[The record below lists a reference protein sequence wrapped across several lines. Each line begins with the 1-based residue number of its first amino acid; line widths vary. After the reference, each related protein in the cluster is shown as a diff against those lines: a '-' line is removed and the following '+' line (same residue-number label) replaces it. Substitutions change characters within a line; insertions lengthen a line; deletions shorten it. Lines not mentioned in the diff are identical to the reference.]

1 MNSLICER
9 LGLAIENWPPDH
21 YALLGLERGQ
31 GDSRTIEDRVHERMQ
46 RVRPLQIAYP
56 EEATEAMN
64 RLAQALSCL
73 TDPALRDRYDES
85 LKDLTFRRP
94 ATSSSNSEGPLD
106 WLFGPWDR
114 LIEGESPFPSSAG
127 DSLRDWTPSM
137 KPPRRRKT
145 NPTNAD
151 GERTSHGEEGNAL
164 RTAEPSFKEAAWFWR
179 ISQSMLLLLS
189 LLALVIAVWRQLG
202 R

>member
-31 GDSRTIEDRVHERMQ
+31 GDPGTIEDRVHERMR

-73 TDPALRDRYDES
+73 TDPASRSRYDES
-85 LKDLTFRRP
+85 LKPLTFRRP
-94 ATSSSNSEGPLD
+94 TTSSSNSEGPLG

-114 LIEGESPFPSSAG
+114 LIEDEPQFPSSPA

-145 NPTNAD
+145 NSTNAD
-151 GERTSHGEEGNAL
+151 RGGTNHGEGQNGLRTSVG
-164 RTAEPSFKEAAWFWR
+164 PFKEATWFWR
-179 ISQSMLLLLS
+179 ISQSMFLLLS
-189 LLALVIAVWRQLG
+189 LLALVIAVWRQFT